1 MYKLGQSVI
10 VTEQNKKTKEE
21 KHQVGVI
28 IKQRK
33 IKRQLVYDVLLETRS
48 VNIIL
53 NTSRSNK
60 TFINHTLTEKLC
72 DSGDIIAT
80 IPYHSLVE
88 KDLLP
93 FIDYS

>member
-28 IKQRK
+28 IKQRL
-33 IKRQLVYDVLLETRS
+33 IKKHPFYDVLLETRS

-60 TFINHTLTEKLC
+60 TFINRTLTEKLC

-80 IPYHSLVE
+80 IPYHNLVE
-88 KDLLP
+88 QDLLP
-93 FIDYS
+93 FVAY